1 MVVRCAGGGF
11 GVFSVPPLSPEDWP
25 KPEVGGD
32 ASAAIDGDAAA
43 AAAAAAMRSAA
54 ERLSAAC
61 DAVGKI
67 GGALAH
73 VAEGAAVPEH
83 QGVLSTTYSIEV
95 VDW

>member
-1 MVVRCAGGGF
+1 
-11 GVFSVPPLSPEDWP
+11 
-25 KPEVGGD
+25 
-32 ASAAIDGDAAA
+32 
-43 AAAAAAMRSAA
+43 MRSAA

-61 DAVGKI
+61 DAVGKM

-83 QGVLSTTYSIEV
+83 QGALSTTYSIEV

>member
-1 MVVRCAGGGF
+1 LIDAHFTSFAVEGSM
-11 GVFSVPPLSPEDWP
+11 GVGDGDE
-25 KPEVGGD
+25 GGD
-32 ASAAIDGDAAA
+32 DA
-43 AAAAAAMRSAA
+43 AAAAAAMRAAA

-61 DAVGKI
+61 DAVGKM

-83 QGVLSTTYSIEV
+83 QGALSTTYSIEV

>member
-1 MVVRCAGGGF
+1 MQPPQRRPGAA
-11 GVFSVPPLSPEDWP
+11 SVARPRRP
-25 KPEVGGD
+25 
-32 ASAAIDGDAAA
+32 
-43 AAAAAAMRSAA
+43 AAAAMRAAA

-61 DAVGKI
+61 DAVGKM

-83 QGVLSTTYSIEV
+83 QGALSTTYSIEV

>member
-1 MVVRCAGGGF
+1 
-11 GVFSVPPLSPEDWP
+11 
-25 KPEVGGD
+25 
-32 ASAAIDGDAAA
+32 
-43 AAAAAAMRSAA
+43 MRSAA

-61 DAVGKI
+61 DAVGKM